1 MLNPQRGEL
10 KISLG
15 EKTYN
20 GRVTLDTLMRIESG
34 LGMGLVKIA
43 QKLQEGDLRV
53 NELLSIITPIIRAGG
68 NSVDQKEVGEVL
80 WAAGLAEG
88 MRVAGEIIAY
98 ALTAGGEPGKA
109 VAAESESI

>member
-98 ALTAGGEPGKA
+98 ALTAGGEPGKV

>member
-15 EKTYN
+15 EKTFN
-20 GRVTLDTLMRIESG
+20 GRVTLDTLMRIENG

-53 NELLSIITPIIRAGG
+53 NELLSIITPIVRAGG
-68 NSVDQKEVGEVL
+68 NSVDQKEVGEIL

-109 VAAESESI
+109 GAADSESS